1 MLKAFV
7 VISLRKMLEN
17 KILFFLITYNSTAYK
32 HKILDIFMSCFP
44 FTIDMFPFRIFSIY
58 IPNFKVTVNSDTLI
72 KDTQRDSECM
82 R

>member
-1 MLKAFV
+1 
-7 VISLRKMLEN
+7 
-17 KILFFLITYNSTAYK
+17 
-32 HKILDIFMSCFP
+32 MSCFP
-44 FTIDMFPFRIFSIY
+44 FTIDIFPFRIFSMY